1 MAQQTKLQGRQ
12 HPLSACVNAGIA
24 QIGSGNEVVFKVP
37 PGGYVDS
44 VDFQVITAFDG
55 TGTVTATLTDGTT
68 VFINAQTVKSTGA
81 VTAAVSQKFYPNG
94 GTLTLSIADQNSN
107 SANGQL
113 VGFVNYK
120 SIYRADEVQE

>member
-1 MAQQTKLQGRQ
+1 MTQQTKLQGRQ
-12 HPLSACVNAGIA
+12 TGLSACVNAGIA
-24 QIGSGNEVVFKVP
+24 QIGTGNEVVFKIP
-37 PGGYVDS
+37 PGGYVDN

-81 VTAAVSQKFYPNG
+81 VTAAVTKKFYPNG
-94 GTLTLSIADQNSN
+94 GTLTFSIADQNGN
-107 SANGQL
+107 SANGQV

-120 SIYRADEVQE
+120 NIYRANEVQE

>member
-1 MAQQTKLQGRQ
+1 MATQTKLQGRQ

-24 QIGSGNEVVFKVP
+24 QIGTGNEVVFKVP
-37 PGGYVDS
+37 PGGYVDN

-55 TGTVTATLTDGTT
+55 TGTVTGSLSDGTT
-68 VFINAQTVKSTGA
+68 TFIAAQTLKATGA
-81 VTAAVSQKFYPNG
+81 VTAAVTKKFYPNG
-94 GTLTLSIADQNSN
+94 GTLTFSIADQNGN
-107 SANGQL
+107 SANGQV